1 MVMDVKVEKIM
12 TKKPLTVNKN
22 DDIASVAKKMAEN
35 RIGSAIVQD
44 NGNPIGIITE
54 TDLVKKIVAASL
66 DAKKFKAK
74 DIMSHPLVFVTP
86 NDDYKVAVEKMR
98 KHKIKRI
105 PVIDSGKVV
114 GIVTTTDIARTV
126 PEMIEILKERTGMK
140 STQPIIKTA
149 VASGL
154 CEICGNY
161 SDFLVFEDDQ
171 WICEVC
177 REE

>member
-1 MVMDVKVEKIM
+1 MVMKIKVENVM

-22 DDIASVAKKMAEN
+22 EDVSTVAQKMVAN
-35 RIGSAIVQD
+35 RVGSIIVQD

-54 TDLVKKIVAASL
+54 TDLVKKIVATSQ
-66 DAKKFKAK
+66 DPKKLKAE
-74 DIMSHPLVFVTP
+74 DIMSSPLVFVKP
-86 NDDYKVAVEKMR
+86 DDDYSAAVEKMR

-105 PVIDSGKVV
+105 PVIQNGKVV

-126 PEMIEILKERTGMK
+126 PEMIEILKERLSMK
-140 STQPIIKTA
+140 AAKPIIQNSI
-149 VASGL
+149 ASGL
-154 CEICGNY
+154 CDVCGNY

-171 WICEVC
+171 WICENC